1 MKKFPF
7 KLLAV
12 IPPLI
17 LGLLVWKYGLNILFW
32 DEWDISGLDSVAQ
45 NLGTLTWGNMFAQ
58 HNESRNFFPR
68 LLSAYFSRFTSWNP
82 VYGMTASI
90 LLACLT
96 SFNIYYLSKITLN
109 STWSTWAKRLILLAL
124 ANLLIF
130 SPMQWENWLWGLQCI
145 TFVSIAVI
153 TSALAIIFSQ
163 NSLSIKFFSSLL
175 LAIFATFSFANGMI
189 SWIVIFPALILVARK
204 NKGSLTL
211 MTAGWLFSSVLA
223 FAVYFHN
230 YHRPVN
236 NPGFF
241 DAFTQPIN
249 ALLYFLAFLGSPLG
263 VIDLVSSQII
273 GFCILL
279 LIALVCLYLIK
290 INRSQ
295 KLLFQVFPWLCI
307 VSYALGSAILTTTG
321 RLGLGM
327 ETSLSSRYITFS
339 TYGIVGLIYLLA
351 ILAEDLKPHLDIQ
364 GSRYLKTL
372 KRIIT
377 ISMVGFLLLYPA
389 NFTSGVNAMV
399 VNHKNKLYAKAC
411 LSMMYFV
418 KDEECFQQYIYPDP
432 KSLADRVV
440 ELDRLGIIQPPLIAS
455 NTMQGITSPSIF
467 ETIKYG
473 QFDTITKGE
482 NNTYIAT
489 GWSILPQYRIAAH
502 AVILAYQTKN
512 NLDHPF
518 TLVQPQIERLDV
530 AAELGD
536 SKYQNSGWSKTFS
549 QELIPKDAVAV
560 SAWAYDSRVGRAYK
574 LQITHLVNSFK

>member
-7 KLLAV
+7 KLLV
-12 IPPLI
+12 IIPPLI

-32 DEWDISGLDSVAQ
+32 DEWDIFGADSVAY
-45 NLGTLTWGNMFAQ
+45 NLGTLTWGDMFAQ

-82 VYGMTASI
+82 FYGMTTSI

-96 SFNIYYLSKITLN
+96 SFNIYHLSKITLN
-109 STWSTWAKRLILLAL
+109 STWAKRLILLAM

-130 SPMQWENWLWGLQCI
+130 SPMQWENWLWGLQWI
-145 TFVSIAVI
+145 TFVPIAVI

-163 NSLSIKFFSSLL
+163 NPLFIKFLGSLL

-211 MTAGWLFSSVLA
+211 MTAGWLFSSALA

-230 YHRPVN
+230 YHRPAN
-236 NPGFF
+236 SPNLF
-241 DAFTQPIN
+241 DAFAQPIN
-249 ALLYFLAFLGSPLG
+249 VILYFLAFLGSPLG
-263 VIDLVSSQII
+263 VNDLVSSQII
-273 GFCILL
+273 GLCILFL
-279 LIALVCLYLIK
+279 VALICFYLIK

-307 VSYALGSAILTTTG
+307 VSYTLGSAILTTLG
-321 RLGLGM
+321 RLELGM
-327 ETSLSSRYITFS
+327 EFSLSSRYVTFS
-339 TYGIVGLIYLLA
+339 TYAIVGLIYLLA

-364 GSRYLKTL
+364 DSRYLKTL

-377 ISMVGFLLLYPA
+377 VSMVGFLLLYPA
-389 NFTSGVNAMV
+389 NFTSGVSAMV

-418 KDEECFQQYIYPDP
+418 KDEECLKQFLFPDP
-432 KSLADRVV
+432 VFLADRIV
-440 ELDRLGIIQPPLIAS
+440 ELDRLGIIQPPLILS
-455 NTMQGITSPSIF
+455 NTMQGMTSPSIF
-467 ETIKYG
+467 EAMKYG
-473 QFDTITKGE
+473 QFDGITKGE
-482 NNTYIAT
+482 NNTYIAS
-489 GWSILPQYRIAAH
+489 GWSIIPQYRTAAH
-502 AVILAYQTKN
+502 AVILAYQTPD

-518 TLVQPQIERLDV
+518 ALVQPQIERLDV

-536 SKYQNSGWSKTFS
+536 SKYKISGWSKTFS
-549 QELIPKDAVAV
+549 QDLIPKDAVAV

-574 LQITHLVNSFK
+574 IQLTIPVNPLK